1 MPRRQVYRLVRQ
13 KASTLVSG
21 VDGVAPEHIR
31 GATVEARSDEHCQEN
46 HVRQHLHAA
55 QGRPTD
61 VMAPETPRNSG
72 ANRLRAGGAAP
83 GASCQRA
90 DPSSMAAQPAF
101 RCSLPSPLPAGRDP
115 HRPPRQRPFPPFL
128 ARQPPASAA
137 LADAVRSA
145 CRPGSKSMHSGP
157 GQLAARAA
165 RFRTRAQWSSAVARL
180 HSAVTL
186 LKKGRS
192 SKRVVRP
199 PASMGVSGCDAP
211 SRPRAARSVRFNL
224 EMSIQLLVQLLAA
237 HQLPGGSGR
246 GLSAQ
251 ARAHRPRR
259 HLRTHCP
266 PTARGIGDGL
276 MQTFASPPIITR
288 AMTWA
293 L

>member
-1 MPRRQVYRLVRQ
+1 M
-13 KASTLVSG
+13 
-21 VDGVAPEHIR
+21 DGVAPEHIR

-186 LKKGRS
+186 FKQGRS

-224 EMSIQLLVQLLAA
+224 EMSISCLCSCWRHTNCQVALVAA
-237 HQLPGGSGR
+237 SQ
-246 GLSAQ
+246 
-251 ARAHRPRR
+251 PRR
-259 HLRTHCP
+259 ARTVHAATCEL
-266 PTARGIGDGL
+266 TARLPHVESG
-276 MQTFASPPIITR
+276 MASCKPSHRRQLSPGP
-288 AMTWA
+288 
-293 L
+293 